1 MKGRCLNRLTMEPL
15 TPRAGLEP
23 ATPRL
28 TAECSAIELSRNGYR
43 NRYTRFFPR
52 CQAKTA
58 DRSTVFESGEGG
70 IKRAL
75 RALLPGSAK
84 RRQEDGHAQHAF
96 KARLSLTKA
105 LLKVK
110 PVDDSTGFRERRR
123 RDLKR
128 THVRKSSNSKEVW
141 RCSFTCARF
150 VQGKN

>member
-1 MKGRCLNRLTMEPL
+1 MSRFRAKKESLTGSL
-15 TPRAGLEP
+15 FR
-23 ATPRL
+23 
-28 TAECSAIELSRNGYR
+28 
-43 NRYTRFFPR
+43 
-52 CQAKTA
+52 
-58 DRSTVFESGEGG
+58 GEGG

-123 RDLKR
+123 RDL
-128 THVRKSSNSKEVW
+128 NSGSDLQK
-141 RCSFTCARF
+141 T
-150 VQGKN
+150 